1 MSSFPYNCDFVRD
14 LHQLF
19 CRFPSLH
26 LSNCFLMI
34 KFKLSI
40 FFLGGETIT
49 SLVVY
54 LLQMQ
59 MLSLGVTW
67 RVMSAGSP
75 ELAVGCASEEDPA
88 PRWSH
93 VL

>member
-40 FFLGGETIT
+40 FFFGGGDYHI
-49 SLVVY
+49 VG
-54 LLQMQ
+54 
-59 MLSLGVTW
+59 GV
-67 RVMSAGSP
+67 SATD
-75 ELAVGCASEEDPA
+75 ADA
-88 PRWSH
+88 
-93 VL
+93 